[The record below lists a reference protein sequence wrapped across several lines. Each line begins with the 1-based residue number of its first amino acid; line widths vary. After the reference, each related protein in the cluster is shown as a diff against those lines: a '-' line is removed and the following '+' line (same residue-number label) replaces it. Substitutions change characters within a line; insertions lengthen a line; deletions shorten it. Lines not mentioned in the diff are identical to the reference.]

1 MGEDEVTLTLR
12 DLGQL
17 GKKMPL
23 RRMIA
28 PLKINTAEHY
38 YPSPLKTKVSK
49 VKRKKTQLDVN
60 FSNF

>member
-1 MGEDEVTLTLR
+1 
-12 DLGQL
+12 
-17 GKKMPL
+17 MPL